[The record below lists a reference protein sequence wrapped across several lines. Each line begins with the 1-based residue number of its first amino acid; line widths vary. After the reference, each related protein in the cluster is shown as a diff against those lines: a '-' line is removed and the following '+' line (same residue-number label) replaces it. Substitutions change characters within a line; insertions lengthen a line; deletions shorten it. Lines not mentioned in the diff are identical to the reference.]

1 MLSGVFRLY
10 SFRKA
15 DGAKGSAGRK
25 TIASFCLNPI
35 ASSRGQSM
43 LLSEA
48 CSCSAERRTRGPII
62 EIFKLP
68 AVSRIRVRWRP
79 PASVPYTSLASATG
93 QAHQRQDARK
103 PQCAAGQ
110 AGAQNARLGINRT
123 RPVDRLSEERDR
135 RHVDASQSR
144 RTATI
149 RPPRHYPTVD
159 YSVECNRS
167 KRVSIT
173 GPRCKTHCRPP
184 RSHRAVASE
193 S

>member
-25 TIASFCLNPI
+25 TLASFCLNPI

-68 AVSRIRVRWRP
+68 AVSRIRVR
-79 PASVPYTSLASATG
+79 
-93 QAHQRQDARK
+93 QHQSRIHPWHRRLVRRIRDKTLESR
-103 PQCAAGQ
+103 G
-110 AGAQNARLGINRT
+110 ARLDK
-123 RPVDRLSEERDR
+123 PVRKTPVL
-135 RHVDASQSR
+135 
-144 RTATI
+144 
-149 RPPRHYPTVD
+149 
-159 YSVECNRS
+159 
-167 KRVSIT
+167 VSIGRDLSIGYRRNET
-173 GPRCKTHCRPP
+173 AGTWMLRKADAPRLYGPPTLGPNCRLQRGVQPI
-184 RSHRAVASE
+184 
-193 S
+193 

>member
-25 TIASFCLNPI
+25 TLASFCLNPI

-79 PASVPYTSLASATG
+79 PASVPYTSLSTG
-93 QAHQRQDARK
+93 LRLDTFGMKLRHRRLVRRIRDKTLESRS
-103 PQCAAGQ
+103 
-110 AGAQNARLGINRT
+110 ARLDK
-123 RPVDRLSEERDR
+123 PVRKTPVL
-135 RHVDASQSR
+135 
-144 RTATI
+144 
-149 RPPRHYPTVD
+149 
-159 YSVECNRS
+159 
-167 KRVSIT
+167 VSIGRDLSIGYRRNET
-173 GPRCKTHCRPP
+173 AGTWMLRKADAPRLYGPPTLGPNCRLQRGVQPI
-184 RSHRAVASE
+184 
-193 S
+193 